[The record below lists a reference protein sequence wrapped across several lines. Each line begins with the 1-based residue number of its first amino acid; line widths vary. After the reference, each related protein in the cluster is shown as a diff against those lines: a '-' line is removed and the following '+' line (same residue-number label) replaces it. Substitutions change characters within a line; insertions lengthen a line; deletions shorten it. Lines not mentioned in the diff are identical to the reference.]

1 MTVDSLNSNKP
12 NVIELSSVTKV
23 YQMGSQEV
31 KALAGVDL
39 TVKQGEFIAV
49 TGPSGSGKSTLM
61 NIIGCLDVPTDGKY
75 ILNGVEVGSMKD
87 SGLAHTR
94 NRLIGFVFQTYNLLP
109 KLTAQENVELPLIY
123 GGAISRKF
131 KALEALDKV
140 GLSDR
145 SNHLPAELSGGQQ
158 QRVGIAR
165 ALVTNP
171 SILLADEPTGNLD
184 TQSTG
189 EIMALI
195 NELNQQDDLTVV
207 LVTHENEIAM
217 SAQRI
222 LNMVDG
228 SIVKDYMIRTVS

>member
-1 MTVDSLNSNKP
+1 M
-12 NVIELSSVTKV
+12 
-23 YQMGSQEV
+23 
-31 KALAGVDL
+31 
-39 TVKQGEFIAV
+39 
-49 TGPSGSGKSTLM
+49 
-61 NIIGCLDVPTDGKY
+61 
-75 ILNGVEVGSMKD
+75 
-87 SGLAHTR
+87 
-94 NRLIGFVFQTYNLLP
+94 LP

-123 GGAISRKF
+123 GGAISRKY

-184 TQSTG
+184 TQSTS
-189 EIMALI
+189 EIMSLI
-195 NELNQQDDLTVV
+195 NDLNQQDDLTVV

>member
-131 KALEALDKV
+131 KAKMESVDYIEAVEGKGIINDRYFKEGNDKFKIPITS
-140 GLSDR
+140 SD
-145 SNHLPAELSGGQQ
+145 
-158 QRVGIAR
+158 I
-165 ALVTNP
+165 
-171 SILLADEPTGNLD
+171 ILLVKSGD
-184 TQSTG
+184 
-189 EIMALI
+189 IR
-195 NELNQQDDLTVV
+195 
-207 LVTHENEIAM
+207 ENI
-217 SAQRI
+217 
-222 LNMVDG
+222 
-228 SIVKDYMIRTVS
+228 